1 MFIGRKEEIAILKD
15 AYQAEESQFIAVYG
29 RRRIGKT
36 YMIRET
42 FDYHFFF
49 AHTGLANKNTK
60 SQIEAFCLSLKEQ
73 GCSIQEKVSDWMTAF
88 SCLKTKIMAS
98 DEKKKVIFLDELSW
112 MAGKRSTD
120 FLSALESFWNGW
132 ASGRK
137 DILLIVSSSATSWLL
152 DHVIHNKGGLYHRL
166 NHSIHLTSFSLK
178 ECKEYSDRLNLGFT
192 KSQILELYMVFGG
205 IPYYWSL
212 LKRGDGVSQNIDR
225 LCFARNGELHQE
237 FQYLY
242 ASMFNK
248 PEEYVSIITSLAQKR
263 KGLTRKEIITYSK
276 IEDTGSLSKKLE
288 ELEECGFI
296 QKYLPFGKKKKESVF
311 QLIDNFTLFYFQ
323 MMTPKKDDEHFYQN
337 NLQSGRYNAYLGLSF
352 ESVCLEHIKQIK
364 QALGISGVLS
374 KEYSWICLPDPEK
387 GIKGHQID
395 LLIGRADGVINMCEM
410 KYSMT
415 EYAITL
421 NEEEDYRKRIADFTS
436 ITKNKRPIIFTM
448 ITPYGALKNS
458 HSGIVSKSLTLEDLM
473 AI

>member
-1 MFIGRKEEIAILKD
+1 MFVGRKTEVAILKD
-15 AYQAEESQFIAVYG
+15 AYQADGSQFIAVYG

-49 AHTGLANKNTK
+49 THTGLAGGSAKR
-60 SQIEAFCLSLKEQ
+60 QIEAFCLSLKEQ
-73 GCSIQEKVSDWMTAF
+73 GYPIQEKVTDWMNAF

-166 NHSIHLTSFSLK
+166 NHSIHLSGFSLK
-178 ECKEYSDRLNLGFT
+178 ECKEYSDRLDFGFT
-192 KSQILELYMVFGG
+192 KQQILELYMAFGG

-212 LKRGDGVSQNIDR
+212 LRRGDSVSQNIDR

-242 ASMFNK
+242 ASMFNR

-276 IEDTGSLSKKLE
+276 IKDTGSLSKKLE

-296 QKYLPFGKKKKESVF
+296 REYLPFGKKKKESIF
-311 QLIDNFTLFYFQ
+311 QLIDNFTLFHFQ
-323 MMTPKKDDEHFYQN
+323 MMLPKKDDEHFYQN
-337 NLQSGRYNAYLGLSF
+337 NLQSGNCNAYLGLSF
-352 ESVCLEHIKQIK
+352 EMVCLEHIRQIK

-374 KEYSWICLPDPEK
+374 KEYSWFCLPDKDK
-387 GIKGHQID
+387 GIQGHQID
-395 LLIGRADGVINMCEM
+395 LLIDRADGVINMCEM
-410 KYSMT
+410 KYTLT

-421 NEEEDYRKRIADFTS
+421 NEEENYRKRIADFIS
-436 ITKNKRPIIFTM
+436 VTKERRPIIYTM
-448 ITPYGALKNS
+448 ITPYGILKNS
-458 HSGIVSKSLTLEDLM
+458 HSGIVSKSLTLDDLM
-473 AI
+473 SV